1 MQNTGNENKRF
12 KIPTAD
18 IGDDN
23 WQSTLVAN
31 NINGEDRQKI
41 LTANTSGKNTLSE
54 YAATSIGEQRRHLI
68 FFSHF
73 LTSLGNWAAD
83 REGMMPA
90 EPISHHLNRN
100 MCLYQVLDFLDR
112 RTTY

>member
-12 KIPTAD
+12 KITTAN
-18 IGDDN
+18 IGGDN

-31 NINGEDRQKI
+31 TGEQYKWRRPAENTNGEYQR
-41 LTANTSGKNTLSE
+41 KNTFSE
-54 YAATSIGEQRRHLI
+54 YAATLIGEQRRHLI

-100 MCLYQVLDFLDR
+100 MCLYQVLNFLDR
-112 RTTY
+112 